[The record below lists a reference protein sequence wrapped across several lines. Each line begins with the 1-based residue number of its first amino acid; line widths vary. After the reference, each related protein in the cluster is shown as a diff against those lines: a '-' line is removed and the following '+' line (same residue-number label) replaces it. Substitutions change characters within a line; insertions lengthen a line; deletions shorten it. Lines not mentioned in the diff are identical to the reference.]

1 MQLQFQI
8 NLVFKVLFLKI
19 NIYLNLFLRSIDPK
33 IKKIKKIYKITVQN
47 VISNPLMRVF
57 T

>member
-8 NLVFKVLFLKI
+8 NLVFKVLFLEI